1 MIHLTKRLEG
11 IARMVPEGSVL
22 FDVGCD
28 HGYIPISLLSK
39 GHIPFAAV
47 SDVRKG
53 PLAAARENAGKEGV
67 SDRMSFTLSDGLKNL
82 DFASVP
88 EAFSEAEKT
97 LLISGMGGEL
107 ISRILKEGENLL
119 PRFRTLI
126 LSPQSELNEFRH
138 FLGKTGYSIQSEKLV
153 LEEGKFYFILRVF
166 AGEDT
171 CRTEEDYEL
180 GPCFFDT
187 GDEVHRLF
195 LLKKTASFD
204 RLLSTPGIP
213 EEKERIIRKFRDLY
227 GEAMKRYE
235 MSGTDQTAG

>member
-1 MIHLTKRLEG
+1 MIHLTKRLDG
-11 IARMVPEGSVL
+11 IARMIPEGSVL

-28 HGYIPISLLSK
+28 HGYIPIRLLSD

-47 SDVRKG
+47 SDIRKG
-53 PLAAARENAGKEGV
+53 PLDAARENAEKEGV
-67 SDRMSFTLSDGLKNL
+67 SDRMSFTISDGLKNL

-88 EAFSEAEKT
+88 EAFAENEKT

-107 ISRILKEGENLL
+107 TGRILEEGENSVS
-119 PRFRTLI
+119 RFRTLI
-126 LSPQSELNEFRH
+126 LSPQSKLNEFRH
-138 FLGKTGYSIQSEKLV
+138 FLGRTGYSIQSEKLI

-187 GDEVHRLF
+187 GDEAHRLF
-195 LLKKTASFD
+195 LMKKTASFD
-204 RLLSTPGIP
+204 RLLSTPHLP
-213 EEKERIIRKFRDLY
+213 KEKERVIRKFRALY

-235 MSGTDQTAG
+235 MSGTD

>member
-1 MIHLTKRLEG
+1 MIRLSKRLDG
-11 IARMVPEGSVL
+11 IARMIPEGSVL

-28 HGYIPISLLSK
+28 HGYIPIRLLSDGK
-39 GHIPFAAV
+39 IPFAAV
-47 SDVRKG
+47 SDIRKG

-67 SDRMSFTLSDGLKNL
+67 SGRMSFTLSDGLKDL

-88 EAFSEAEKT
+88 EACAEAEKT

-107 ISRILKEGENLL
+107 TAGILKEGENSVS
-119 PRFRTLI
+119 RFRTLI

-138 FLGKTGYSIQSEKLV
+138 FLGRTGYSIQSEKLV

-166 AGEDT
+166 AGDDT

-187 GDEVHRLF
+187 RDEAHRLF

-204 RLLSTPGIP
+204 RLLSTPGLP
-213 EEKERIIRKFRDLY
+213 EEKKRIIQKYRELY

-235 MSGTDQTAG
+235 MS